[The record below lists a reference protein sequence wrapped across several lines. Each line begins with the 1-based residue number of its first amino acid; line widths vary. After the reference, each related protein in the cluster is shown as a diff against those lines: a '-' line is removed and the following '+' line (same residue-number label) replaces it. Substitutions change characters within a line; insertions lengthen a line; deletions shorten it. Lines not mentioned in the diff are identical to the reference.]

1 MNPLLSEVVLIHI
14 GKTNSKYP
22 FGPQVYGLLLPLII
36 FIVVLSLPL
45 GKIMKKQ
52 LFCVMNPFDD
62 MCDEK
67 DIDCL
72 KLAFRDNRQFVG
84 ATVSPKA
91 GYMKIQ
97 TEGTFPVLIHLH
109 LHWLAY
115 FSLMKTLIS
124 ILIT

>member
-1 MNPLLSEVVLIHI
+1 
-14 GKTNSKYP
+14 
-22 FGPQVYGLLLPLII
+22 
-36 FIVVLSLPL
+36 
-45 GKIMKKQ
+45 
-52 LFCVMNPFDD
+52 MNPFDD

-124 ILIT
+124 ILTTLMSKAKHTIS